1 MIFESSYY
9 ALDVNIS
16 SMYSEDMLDLV
27 EDFDLSMWIMIRT
40 H

>member
-1 MIFESSYY
+1 MVFESFYY
-9 ALDVNIS
+9 VLDVNIS
-16 SMYSEDMLDLV
+16 SIYDEDMFDQV